1 MMPFNLTF
9 RRLLV
14 KFIPQVKKEDID
26 RHESLLALRHQ
37 LYQELVFA
45 PPEEDEEEKKKSG
58 RQKSGPPE
66 SSGTGNS
73 SKNPPGKV
81 YQDPGEEYR
90 ERVRKQI
97 DQVSGKAAAIF
108 RGYEKVYSAVQRLW
122 TARRKFAIE
131 QGNLLQIPSSLESLG
146 RFISTAVNY
155 YITVILTFPTL
166 QWNRLKFFITKL
178 VNEPVRILVIVVLT
192 VLIVWGVNA
201 VTRPPQEEP
210 QPPQP
215 PVVSDIPDQKI
226 TPGKNFDPVILDNF
240 VDDPD
245 TPDSLITWMPSGDSI
260 LQVVLE
266 NRIASISP
274 PDSPWT
280 GSETIIFT
288 ATDPDSGSDSDSA
301 RYTVAV
307 DTMAAQPDTSQAS
320 GE

>member
-1 MMPFNLTF
+1 MMPFNLSF
-9 RRLLV
+9 RNLLV

-26 RHESLLALRHQ
+26 RHESLIALRHQ

-45 PPEEDEEEKKKSG
+45 PPEDDEEEKKKS
-58 RQKSGPPE
+58 RRSKSDPPE
-66 SSGTGNS
+66 GSSEDNS
-73 SKNPPGKV
+73 SENPAGEV

-108 RGYEKVYSAVQRLW
+108 RGYEKVYTALQRLW

-178 VNEPVRILVIVVLT
+178 ANEPARILVVFVLA
-192 VLIVWGVNA
+192 VLIIWGINA
-201 VTRPPQEEP
+201 VTQPAQEEP

-215 PVVSDIPDQKI
+215 PVVSDIPNQKI
-226 TPGKNFDPVILDNF
+226 LPGGSFDPVILDNF

-245 TPDSLITWMPSGDSI
+245 TPDSLIVWTTFSGDSI
-260 LQVVLE
+260 QVILE
-266 NRIASISP
+266 NHIAFISP

-280 GSETIIFT
+280 GSETITFT
-288 ATDPDSGSDSDSA
+288 ATDPDSGSGSDSA

-307 DTMAAQPDTSQAS
+307 DTAVAEPDTSQAT